1 MEREEVERDAV
12 EREPLERDAD
22 ERGADERDAVEREPV
37 EREPEERDAV
47 EPLVLRELLRAVPA
61 LARELALRVVR
72 APGLPAACVSAWRS
86 LSKSLRA
93 CLLVLAASRR
103 SARSAVVTSL

>member
-22 ERGADERDAVEREPV
+22 ERDAVEREPV
-37 EREPEERDAV
+37 EREPDERDAA

-86 LSKSLRA
+86 LSKSLSA